1 MLYRIRPK
9 EETFLLKMIAS
20 SKVRD
25 LSKRFQPGEP
35 PRWEY
40 VTLDKIRVRLK
51 ELEQDDNET
60 AVFERSFLWSVQIL
74 IQGDHDHRYWIQRLS
89 KRGIRNLTPCTLNV
103 FSYLSDSLLVTN
115 LKNNFP
121 KLAKKVKNKQKLT
134 KTERSNIV
142 GAVLPFID
150 LYNQAMAPVKAE
162 LGFPPTIKEQYSFTI
177 AQDVIKGAS
186 EDCQAYLNRMI
197 PHGVM
202 TANQH
207 SKVKEQL
214 TRDFPDEAEAIIAK
228 IKERPTGDY
237 LSAISI
243 GSKDGQLTV
252 SIVNTRSQMLT
263 MEGWR
268 FLELIK
274 NHGEPICLGDLDRK
288 GSWEAE
294 PILTFSNNR
303 TGVVSAVY
311 TANDSTVRVVCQREH
326 SNQNGSKYTPDK
338 AAFALDQDYLL
349 CLYIAVLQLKDNK
362 IRFDE
367 LREKAETKVTDNI
380 KELFDPGLFEC

>member
-1 MLYRIRPK
+1 MIR
-9 EETFLLKMIAS
+9 S
-20 SKVRD
+20 SKVPD
-25 LSKRFQPGEP
+25 LSTKRIQPGEP
-35 PRWEY
+35 SPWEY
-40 VTLDKIRVRLK
+40 PSLDKIRERLK
-51 ELEQDDNET
+51 ELKQDDDESGID
-60 AVFERSFLWSVQIL
+60 ERNFLWSVLVL
-74 IQGDHDHRYWIQRLS
+74 IHGDYDHRYWIQRLS
-89 KRGIRNLTPCTLNV
+89 KRGIRNLMPCTLNV
-103 FSYLSDSLLVTN
+103 HNYLSDSLLVTD

-121 KLAKKVKNKQKLT
+121 KLAHKVKNKQKLT
-134 KTERSNIV
+134 KTERSNIA

-177 AQDVIKGAS
+177 PAEVIKGAS
-186 EDCQAYLNRMI
+186 ENCQTYLKQTI

-202 TANQH
+202 TAKQYH
-207 SKVKEQL
+207 QIKEQL
-214 TRDFPDEAEAIIAK
+214 TSDFPDEAGAVIAK

-252 SIVNTRSQMLT
+252 SIVNTRSQLLT
-263 MEGWR
+263 MEGWK

-303 TGVVSAVY
+303 AGVVSAVY
-311 TANDSTVRVVCQREH
+311 TANDSTIRVVCQREH
-326 SNQNGSKYTPDK
+326 SNQNSSKYTPDK